1 MEELKTI
8 AFIILVITV
17 FLICVSLF
25 ILVLAEVVYEFQE
38 RKKKIREERIR
49 QLKEELTKMREERE
63 QQIAYY
69 LKERKDT

>member
-8 AFIILVITV
+8 ALNFGYNC
-17 FLICVSLF
+17 FFDFVSLF

-38 RKKKIREERIR
+38 LKKKIREERIR